1 VNRKKSRQR
10 LGADNI
16 VVAGKKSFHLRALFA
31 TKVGLQIAEA
41 TPLIGAQ
48 VKTLLAGHHDIVETE
63 HHKKDQNTDDP
74 VQFPRL
80 FISSLKENPQR
91 M

>member
-1 VNRKKSRQR
+1 VGAHERKQSGREKKYVNRKKSRQR

-16 VVAGKKSFHLRALFA
+16 VVAGFYRVSASM
-31 TKVGLQIAEA
+31 GYE
-41 TPLIGAQ
+41 GA
-48 VKTLLAGHHDIVETE
+48 VCDKGRSSDCGGDAIDRSAG
-63 HHKKDQNTDDP
+63 DP